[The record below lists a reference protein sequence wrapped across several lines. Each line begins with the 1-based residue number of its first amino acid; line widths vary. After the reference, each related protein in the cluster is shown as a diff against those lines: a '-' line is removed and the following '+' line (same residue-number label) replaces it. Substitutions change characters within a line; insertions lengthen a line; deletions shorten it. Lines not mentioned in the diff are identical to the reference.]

1 MYTWIIY
8 DISLDKARLKTAKLC
23 QQLGLRRVQKSVF
36 LGKVKKRKLEHFRQ
50 EVVALVDEARD
61 RVFIFQSTE
70 KAVKKKKA
78 CCGGRFS
85 RLSSSSASAAS
96 CTGSCSL

>member
-36 LGKVKKRKLEHFRQ
+36 LEKKKKRKLEHFRQ
-50 EVVALVDEARD
+50 EVAALVDEARD

-70 KAVKKKKA
+70 KNFKKML
-78 CCGGRFS
+78 RV
-85 RLSSSSASAAS
+85 
-96 CTGSCSL
+96 GSLPVVPAPGQTFFF

>member
-8 DISLDKARLKTAKLC
+8 DISLDKARLKTAKMC

-50 EVVALVDEARD
+50 EVAALVDEAHD

-70 KAVKKKKA
+70 KNFKKMLLIGDLPTVPA
-78 CCGGRFS
+78 PGRLYFY
-85 RLSSSSASAAS
+85 
-96 CTGSCSL
+96 